1 MSALDD
7 ISIKVR
13 ENEVFGLLGPNGSG
27 KTTLIKILSTLIL
40 PSAGTA
46 RVAGFDVVSEDAKV
60 RASATLVYMSQR
72 SFYWRLTAR
81 QNLEFFGTLYNIPA
95 EKLDGRIEEVLE
107 LVELSDRAS
116 EKITSYS
123 TGMTYRLAIARGLL
137 PDPPIIFIDE
147 PTVGLDPHASRKIR
161 SFIKEKLAGD
171 KEKTV
176 FIATNNIAEANFLC
190 DRVAIIDKGKL
201 KAVGSPEEVRGDA
214 ESLEA
219 AFIKLTE
226 EAG

>member
-1 MSALDD
+1 MPALDD

-27 KTTLIKILSTLIL
+27 KTTLIKILCTLVL
-40 PSAGTA
+40 PSSGSAQ
-46 RVAGFDVVSEDAKV
+46 VCGFDVVSEGSRV
-60 RASATLVYMSQR
+60 RESTALVYMNQR

-95 EKLDGRIEEVLE
+95 EKLDGRIDEVLE
-107 LVELSDRAS
+107 WVELSDRAS
-116 EKITSYS
+116 EKIASYS
-123 TGMTYRLAIARGLL
+123 TGMKHRLAIARGLL
-137 PDPPIIFIDE
+137 PDPPVIFIDE
-147 PTVGLDPHASRKIR
+147 PTIGLDPHASKRIR
-161 SFIKEKLAGD
+161 SFIKEKLGRD
-171 KEKTV
+171 KGKTV
-176 FIATNNIAEANFLC
+176 FIATNNISEASTLC
-190 DRVAIIDKGKL
+190 DRVAIIDKGRL